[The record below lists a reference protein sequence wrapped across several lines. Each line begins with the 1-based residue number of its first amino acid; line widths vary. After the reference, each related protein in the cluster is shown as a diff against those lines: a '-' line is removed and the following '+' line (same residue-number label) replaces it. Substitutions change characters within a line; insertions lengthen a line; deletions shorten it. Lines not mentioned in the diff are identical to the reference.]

1 MIVSRNEVESMC
13 YRAALGVGLSHGLAE
28 DAAVIGARLAQ
39 SRHDGLAIM
48 LRALQG
54 ADASPV
60 AAPVFRREA
69 AAWRAAHPF
78 VPALA
83 MGPIMADLRRAE
95 PGVEIAM
102 AKTDEPAILDIC
114 LAPDATAEP
123 SGIEAPDEIWR
134 DLGRLAARTY
144 VPASET
150 SRLMGAGAG
159 LSDND

>member
-13 YRAALGVGLSHGLAE
+13 YRAALGAGLSHGLAE

-39 SRHDGLAIM
+39 SRPDGLAVM

-60 AAPVFRREA
+60 AAPVFRREGA
-69 AAWRAAHPF
+69 KWRAAHPF
-78 VPALA
+78 VPALV
-83 MGPIMADLRRAE
+83 MGPIAADLRQAE
-95 PGVEIAM
+95 PGVEIVM
-102 AKTDEPAILDIC
+102 AETDVPAILDIC
-114 LAPDATAEP
+114 LVPDAPAGLA
-123 SGIEAPDEIWR
+123 GIEAPDDIWR
-134 DLGRLAARTY
+134 ELGRLAARTY